1 MSTKTKRVLPPNV
14 TVYFTRRD
22 KSLYSKLLALAKKHG
37 MSSSTIGALAI
48 RLGLPLVRK
57 NLEGLLFDIDFQAEY
72 NSKGSGV
79 FTERSPD

>member
-1 MSTKTKRVLPPNV
+1 MSTQKKRILPPSV
-14 TVYFTRRD
+14 TVYFTGRD
-22 KSLYSKLLALAKKHG
+22 KSLHRKLEILAKKHG
-37 MSSSTIGALAI
+37 MSSSTIGGLAI
-48 RLGLPLVRK
+48 RLGLPLVKK